1 MENER
6 WIPVDGWEHKYYI
19 SDHGRLKSIGGRYK
33 IRHPDGY
40 ITIGSIDST
49 GYRSITLRR
58 PNVCFHARVH
68 ALVARHFLHKPIGSE
83 CVNHKDGNKL
93 NNHYSNLEWMT
104 MGDNV
109 KHAVTTGLFNIKGT
123 KHHHAKLNE
132 QQVIEMRLLRNQGMT
147 YQKIA
152 EMFGVCRRQASDVV
166 RGINWGWLKD
176 GL

>member
-1 MENER
+1 
-6 WIPVDGWEHKYYI
+6 
-19 SDHGRLKSIGGRYK
+19 
-33 IRHPDGY
+33 
-40 ITIGSIDST
+40 
-49 GYRSITLRR
+49 
-58 PNVCFHARVH
+58 
-68 ALVARHFLHKPIGSE
+68 
-83 CVNHKDGNKL
+83 
-93 NNHYSNLEWMT
+93 MT
-104 MGDNV
+104 VGDNV